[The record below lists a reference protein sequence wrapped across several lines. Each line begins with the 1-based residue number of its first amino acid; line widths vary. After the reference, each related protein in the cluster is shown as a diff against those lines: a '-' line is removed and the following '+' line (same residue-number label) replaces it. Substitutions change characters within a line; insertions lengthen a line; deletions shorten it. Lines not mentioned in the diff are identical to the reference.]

1 MRIVFSVE
9 DCSVSCRPILDDF
22 TSKRYFLKIGA
33 GQSLS
38 IRLFWKFFDISLK
51 SGLREISH

>member
-9 DCSVSCRPILDDF
+9 GLFSCWPILDDF

-38 IRLFWKFFDISLK
+38 IGPILEIFDISLK
-51 SGLREISH
+51 SGSRGISH